1 MKKATLRNAKVAFLW
16 IEGYEQLYSFW
27 ETPSHSLKN
36 TLIDNTNHRHSNWHF
51 IKPSKAFYLIQGKI
65 LG

>member
-27 ETPSHSLKN
+27 ESLN
-36 TLIDNTNHRHSNWHF
+36 LF
-51 IKPSKAFYLIQGKI
+51 
-65 LG
+65 